1 METKWAR
8 VHTYGWYLCSVAV
21 RNVRAVCWLH
31 TEQLALL
38 LAAVQLK
45 CDAMLVAR
53 PHTYCPMAVCTTAET
68 DCWLYHVCPS
78 VSHTCPTAGRTFLK
92 SDKGFVIRSVES
104 IQVWLK
110 SVRNKTNLREYL
122 RTFQYLIIDGFHN
135 WDSVLCEVRAV
146 QLVIEHRPWSIA
158 HVEISMFQMRV

>member
-1 METKWAR
+1 MGACSHIWLVLVLCGSSECSCCVLTAYRTVGTIASRCAAEMWCNVGSKTT
-8 VHTYGWYLCSVAV
+8 HLLSYGC
-21 RNVRAVCWLH
+21 LH
-31 TEQLALL
+31 NSWN
-38 LAAVQLK
+38 
-45 CDAMLVAR
+45 
-53 PHTYCPMAVCTTAET
+53 T

-122 RTFQYLIIDGFHN
+122 RTFQYLIINGFHN

-158 HVEISMFQMRV
+158 DVEISMFQMRV